1 MMISYPLTSEWNKYF
16 CTVWTPASARWSSL
30 WNKLQGVR
38 LSLPLRYAT
47 IQVVGCTIRS
57 CIASISFKAEKF
69 TAGWRLMTFM
79 ASIIVGKCLKM
90 SGRHCPASNC
100 SAFSLRWCY
109 MRLHPDCIKS
119 FTDVS
124 SCCADVLFSPQM
136 ILALGTSWSAW
147 YILGWCWLEESFFRR
162 IQTTQEHRSWWAKH
176 S

>member
-16 CTVWTPASARWSSL
+16 CILWTPASARWSSL

-109 MRLHPDCIKS
+109 MRLHPDCILFYWCFFMLCWCAV
-119 FTDVS
+119 FTADDIARMDGIDP
-124 SCCADVLFSPQM
+124 SCLIPR
-136 ILALGTSWSAW
+136 IRKL
-147 YILGWCWLEESFFRR
+147 WL
-162 IQTTQEHRSWWAKH
+162 
-176 S
+176 